1 MRKEL
6 LVILLSM
13 MIWAVST
20 IGDSS
25 AEVPIELEQG
35 GWEMPGITQVDVSL
49 INATGF
55 YQLNFAVEGTSDP
68 GTESIEV
75 TFGGLNGTKIEVAED
90 MWFSEDTNFQ
100 IFNNWILLQGTG
112 NSTDEWSTWTFEI
125 NFAISSTNGLMGAIE
140 SLSNLPGLN
149 FDLGNFS
156 LEEFDTDATNVTQA
170 IAEMKFYFI
179 ARSYNETGSWGQEAQ
194 EITGQVQTALLGF
207 LIDEGLV
214 EGPSDDDDQEP
225 PDDDIVNEDEGKET
239 NTVLIIAVSL
249 AGVVFMI
256 AAIGVAVVM
265 VLRRSKKA

>member
-6 LVILLSM
+6 LVVLLSM
-13 MIWAVST
+13 MIWAVSAA
-20 IGDSS
+20 GDSS
-25 AEVPIELEQG
+25 AEAPIELEQG
-35 GWEMPGITQVDVSL
+35 GWDMPDISQVDVS
-49 INATGF
+49 IKNATGF
-55 YQLNFAVEGTSDP
+55 YQLNFAVEGTSVP
-68 GTESIEV
+68 GTERIEV
-75 TFGGLNGTKIEVAED
+75 TFGGLNGTEIEVADE
-90 MWFSEDTNFQ
+90 MWFSEETNFQ

-156 LEEFDTDATNVTQA
+156 LEEFDMDAANVTQA

-179 ARSYNETGSWGQEAQ
+179 ARSYNETGSWGQEARD
-194 EITGQVQTALLGF
+194 ITGQVQTALLGF
-207 LIDEGLV
+207 LIDEGLI

-225 PDDDIVNEDEGKET
+225 PDDDTESEDEGKEIST
-239 NTVLIIAVSL
+239 GLIVGISL

-256 AAIGVAVVM
+256 AAISVGVVM
-265 VLRRSKKA
+265 VLRRSKKD